1 MTDTAVAGSD
11 RELDAAT
18 LRSYLTDALDEEVTG
33 LALLDGALN
42 VVVAIS
48 TASAEDAY
56 VLRQPD
62 KLREA
67 AYMNSLDVEYRVLEG
82 LADTAVPAPEPVLY
96 CADES
101 IFGGPFFAMTALE
114 GSEIPLGSDPPERF
128 QHPAGREALAGEL
141 IDTLAAIHTVEVER
155 FDGVCDRWSAAEQVA
170 RTADRLAAV
179 TEETGE
185 QFPTLEAVGE
195 WLRENAPA
203 PGASPTSLVHGDYRP
218 GNVLFTG
225 AETPRI
231 TGVLDWETAML
242 GDPLTELG
250 YLLLRWRDEG
260 DPTPDLDRIEQR
272 YGDGEILQ
280 ELREDNE
287 HGMAPFTARLGSPT
301 RRELVAWYEAR
312 TGSSFDHERFHRA
325 HAAFGL
331 ATVWAD
337 LHRHQ
342 VAAGADSQYPPLVAY
357 MAQVADSIR
366 RGEFAL

>member
-82 LADTAVPAPEPVLY
+82 LVDTAVPAPEPVLY

-141 IDTLAAIHTVEVER
+141 IDTLAAIHTVEVGP
-155 FDGVCDRWSAAEQVA
+155 FGDVCDRETAGEQVA
-170 RTADRLAAV
+170 RSANRLAEV
-179 TEETGE
+179 TSETGE

-195 WLRENAPA
+195 WLRKNAPA

-260 DPTPDLDRIEQR
+260 DPTPALDELAAR
-272 YGDGEILQ
+272 YPEEALAG
-280 ELREDNE
+280 LREANE
-287 HGMAPFTARLGSPT
+287 DGLAPFTAKPGSPS
-301 RRELVAWYEAR
+301 RRELVARYEAR
-312 TGSSFDHERFHRA
+312 TGITVPDGGFYLA
-325 HAAFGL
+325 HAAFML
-331 ATVWAD
+331 AAVWAD
-337 LHRHQ
+337 LHRQ
-342 VAAGADSQYPPLVAY
+342 RADADGESAKEPYVDYMTVVAESAVD
-357 MAQVADSIR
+357 
-366 RGEFAL
+366 GEFSL

>member
-82 LADTAVPAPEPVLY
+82 LVDTAVPAPEPVLY

-114 GSEIPLGSDPPERF
+114 GSEIPLGSDPPEQF

-141 IDTLAAIHTVEVER
+141 IDTLAAIHTVEVGP
-155 FDGVCDRWSAAEQVA
+155 FGDVCDRETAGEQVA
-170 RTADRLAAV
+170 RSANRLAEV
-179 TEETGE
+179 TSETGE

-195 WLRENAPA
+195 WLRKNAPA

-242 GDPLTELG
+242 GDPLTELA

-260 DPTPDLDRIEQR
+260 DPTPDLEPIAER
-272 YGDGEILQ
+272 YGDDEML
-280 ELREDNE
+280 EHLRDNNE
-287 HGMAPFTARLGSPT
+287 RGLAPFTARAGSPT
-301 RRELVAWYEAR
+301 RAELVDRYEEQ
-312 TGSSFDHERFHRA
+312 TGMAFDHKRFHRT

-331 ATVWAD
+331 AVVWAD

-342 VAAGADSQYPPLVAY
+342 VAAGEESHYPPLVAY
-357 MAQVADSIR
+357 MAEVADSIR
-366 RGEFAL
+366 RSEFDL